1 MPESKKGSAEIFHPQ
16 FILIMLVNVLMFIS
30 FFSMLPTMA
39 GYAQTMGASTS
50 GVGFI
55 MGLLTFTAVFF
66 RLFAGREI
74 DRSGS
79 RRVLVFSTAV
89 IVAVTFLYPQV
100 HNLTYLALL
109 RVLHGLG
116 WGGFIAVTHV
126 IAADISPAARQGEA
140 MGYFTLTINLA
151 MAFAPAVGLA
161 LAGRL
166 GYPGLFYLAGVLIVA
181 DLLLCLAVAE
191 PPRERSPEPSPL
203 IATASLPAA
212 AVIVL
217 VTLGYAGIINLL
229 PLFGA
234 ERGLTQL
241 GWFYA
246 VFSVALIASRP
257 VGGRLSDRYGR
268 FAVLWPGILL
278 VAMGLALLAQTHGLG
293 LFLTAAAVYGIGFG
307 FVHPSLLALTIDLTP
322 PRQRGAAMSTFY
334 SAYDLGVGGG
344 SFLFGSV
351 AAASGFTLTYWAGA
365 CLAALSLPFLSLA
378 ARRMQP
384 GARPSASQAGL
395 GK

>member
-1 MPESKKGSAEIFHPQ
+1 MPEIKKGSGEIFHPQ
-16 FILIMLVNVLMFIS
+16 FVRIMLVNLLMFIS
-30 FFSMLPTMA
+30 FFSMLPTMT
-39 GYAQTMGASTS
+39 GYAQTMGASTA

-100 HNLTYLALL
+100 HNLSYLALL

-116 WGGFIAVTHV
+116 WGGFVAVTHV
-126 IAADISPAARQGEA
+126 IASDISPSTRQGEA

-151 MAFAPAVGLA
+151 MAFAPAMGLA
-161 LAGRL
+161 LAGRW
-166 GYPGLFYLAGVLIVA
+166 GYPGLFYLAGGLAVA
-181 DLLLCLAVAE
+181 TLFVATAVAE
-191 PPRERSPEPSPL
+191 PPRQHAPEPSPL

-212 AVIVL
+212 VVIVL

-229 PLFGA
+229 PLFSA

-268 FAVLWPGILL
+268 LAILWPGILL
-278 VAMGLALLAQTHGLG
+278 VATGMALLAHTRGLG
-293 LFLTAAAVYGIGFG
+293 LFLIAAAVYGTGFG
-307 FVHPSLLALTIDLTP
+307 FVHPSLLALTVDLTP
-322 PRQRGAAMSTFY
+322 PHWRGAAMSTFY

-344 SFLFGSV
+344 SFILGSL
-351 AAASGFTLTYWAGA
+351 AAAGGFTLTYWAGA
-365 CLAALSLPFLSLA
+365 LLAVLSLPFISLA

-384 GARPSASQAGL
+384 GAGPSASQAGL